1 MLRRAFRLTL
11 TRTVFRMR
19 DEHDLIRQC
28 QTGDEQA
35 FRHLVKRYEDRIYG
49 LACSIIGDREAAK
62 DAAQEAFIRAYRALG
77 KFEGKSSF
85 YTYLYRIATNVCLTV
100 AQREQ
105 RRPDSVSLDGMQ
117 EANAMA
123 LDRFW
128 GTDEPQ
134 NDIDRI
140 GLRDQIQN
148 VLNLLSPE
156 HRAVVVLKDIEDLS
170 QEEIANVLG
179 LSIGTVKSR
188 LSRARA
194 RLRDLLM
201 PLYREWRE

>member
-1 MLRRAFRLTL
+1 
-11 TRTVFRMR
+11 MR
-19 DEHDLIRQC
+19 DEHDLIRRC
-28 QTGDEQA
+28 QTGDMQA
-35 FRHLVKRYEDRIYG
+35 FRHLVERYEDRIYG
-49 LACSIIGDREAAK
+49 LAHSMIGDREAAK

-105 RRPDSVSLDGMQ
+105 RRPDRVSLDGMQ
-117 EANAMA
+117 EVNAMA

-128 GTDEPQ
+128 GTDEPL

-148 VLNLLSPE
+148 VLDLLSPE
-156 HRAVVVLKDIEDLS
+156 HRAVVVLKDIEDFS
-170 QEEIANVLG
+170 QEEIADVLG

-188 LSRARA
+188 ISRARA

-201 PLYREWRE
+201 PLYREWRES

>member
-1 MLRRAFRLTL
+1 
-11 TRTVFRMR
+11 MR
-19 DEHDLIRQC
+19 DEQDLIRQC
-28 QTGDEQA
+28 QQGDVKA
-35 FRHLVKRYEDRIYG
+35 FRHLVERYEDRIYG
-49 LACSIIGDREAAK
+49 LACSIVGDRESAR
-62 DAAQEAFIRAYRALG
+62 DAAQEAFIRAYRSLK

-85 YTYLYRIATNVCLTV
+85 YTYLYRIATNVCLTA

-105 RRPDSVSLDGMQ
+105 RRPDRISLEGLQ
-117 EANAMA
+117 ETNAMA

-134 NDIDRI
+134 NDIERI

-148 VLNLLSPE
+148 VLNHLSPD

-170 QEEIANVLG
+170 QEEIADVLDV
-179 LSIGTVKSR
+179 SIGTVKSR

-201 PLYREWRE
+201 PLYREWQGEE